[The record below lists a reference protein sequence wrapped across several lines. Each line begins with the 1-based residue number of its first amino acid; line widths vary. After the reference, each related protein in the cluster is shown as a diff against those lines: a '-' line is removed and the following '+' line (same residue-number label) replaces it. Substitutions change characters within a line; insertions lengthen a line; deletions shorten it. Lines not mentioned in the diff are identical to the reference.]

1 MERML
6 RPLARF
12 VRDVGFGI
20 HAGNAIRHGRPLGPT
35 TRDATARPPAAARVS
50 PPAPRNRRLL
60 GG

>member
-1 MERML
+1 MEQVL

-35 TRDATARPPAAARVS
+35 TREATGTPGAPAARPARD
-50 PPAPRNRRLL
+50 RRLL